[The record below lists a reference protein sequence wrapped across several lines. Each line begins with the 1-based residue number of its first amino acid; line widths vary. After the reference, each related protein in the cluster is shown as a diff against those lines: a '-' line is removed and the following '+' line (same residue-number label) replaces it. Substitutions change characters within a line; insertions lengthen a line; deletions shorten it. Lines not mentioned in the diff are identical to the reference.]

1 VVHFGDRWP
10 TVPDAVI
17 AELRAAVGEEEL
29 CVVPGELVP
38 GDEVRIIGGSFQGLH
53 AVVARVM
60 PGRERVAVL
69 MEFLGRQTSIELPA
83 STIIKPG
90 QERTVIL

>member
-1 VVHFGDRWP
+1 
-10 TVPDAVI
+10 
-17 AELRAAVGEEEL
+17 
-29 CVVPGELVP
+29 VVPGELVP
-38 GDEVRIIGGSFQGLH
+38 GDEVQIIGGSFQGLH

-83 STIIKPG
+83 NTIIKPG

>member
-1 VVHFGDRWP
+1 VQ
-10 TVPDAVI
+10 
-17 AELRAAVGEEEL
+17 
-29 CVVPGELVP
+29 
-38 GDEVRIIGGSFQGLH
+38 IIGGSFQGLH